1 MHLFTFD
8 ADESLEDLEKRAK
21 EAASRLD
28 SEDNPS
34 VPKTVTYIDYEDPLS
49 FFKMT
54 EAAAEQ
60 PHISVLSDHSWIAI
74 GEDKYILECHPKGHI
89 CVEFVRKGTSHG
101 RQMVM
106 MFIRVVDHKAY
117 HLKQVKAA
125 AKLKELQSKEQARLS
140 RLNVS
145 VGPLHAN

>member
-1 MHLFTFD
+1 Q
-8 ADESLEDLEKRAK
+8 RAK

-34 VPKTVTYIDYEDPLS
+34 VPKTVTYIDYEDPPLS

-106 MFIRVVDHKAY
+106 KFIRV
-117 HLKQVKAA
+117 QVKAA